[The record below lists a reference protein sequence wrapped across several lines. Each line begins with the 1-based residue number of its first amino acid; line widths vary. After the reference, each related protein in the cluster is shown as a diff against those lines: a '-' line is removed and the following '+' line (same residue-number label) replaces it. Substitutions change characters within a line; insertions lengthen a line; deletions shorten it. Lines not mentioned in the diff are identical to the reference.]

1 MTDSLLNQLTI
12 SLLYKCDDLHT
23 FRELKMFCEQMLPSN
38 TVAPLDQLDFVKSF
52 KEVLL
57 VLNLGGTFFWS
68 SSLN

>member
-1 MTDSLLNQLTI
+1 
-12 SLLYKCDDLHT
+12 
-23 FRELKMFCEQMLPSN
+23 MLPSN

-57 VLNLGGTFFWS
+57 ALKLGGTFFWS